1 MELIDLSD
9 YPALRYAPLSDGE
22 VLDRGLSI
30 GRLPP
35 GQYAL
40 ALRRGNT
47 IHLAR
52 DPVGCS
58 KLFFGRN
65 REGDLVVG
73 NRVVRVWQRGV
84 PLAAIA
90 SCPPGQVLEVSRD
103 GAAKVAGQELCDV
116 RADAG
121 LSVAA
126 FQVEVRAT
134 LDRAFAWLAREFEG
148 CQFAVCLSG
157 GLDSSLIASFAAAH
171 LPGVAAVSFTYLD
184 ADDLRRHA
192 LGAPAEQLA
201 SASEDLKAAARVA
214 SALGLPL
221 RPVVRP
227 GDAVAGAIGASVR
240 LCQDWRD
247 FNVHCATVNLFLAQ
261 DIRAAFPGRKVVVL
275 TGDLVN
281 EYVCDYREERVGD
294 AVYYKVP
301 RVPADRRRR
310 YFVRGLDAGDRE
322 IGVFWAYGLI
332 PCQPFAM
339 LAESYM
345 RVPAAMLDQPDI
357 KWTLN
362 APLLAPEALPHVSK
376 TKTRAQVG
384 GKDMGTLGIYHRLG
398 VGEAVLRR
406 IWREQFPG
414 EPATACD
421 ELIEFGRYKPPRYT
435 SGR

>member
-9 YPALRYAPLSDGE
+9 YPVLRYAPLSDDE
-22 VLDRGLSI
+22 VLHRGLSS

-40 ALRRGNT
+40 ALRRGKT
-47 IHLAR
+47 VHLAR

-65 REGDLVVG
+65 REGHLVVG
-73 NRVVRVWQRGV
+73 NRVARVWQRGV

-103 GAAKVAGQELCDV
+103 GATKLAGQELCDV
-116 RADAG
+116 PADAE
-121 LSVAA
+121 LRVADLQA
-126 FQVEVRAT
+126 ETRAT
-134 LDRAFAWLAREFEG
+134 LDGAFAWLAREFED
-148 CQFAVCLSG
+148 CQFAVSLSG
-157 GLDSSLIASFAAAH
+157 GLDSSVIASFAARH
-171 LPGVAAVSFTYLD
+171 LPGVAAASFTYLD
-184 ADDLRRHA
+184 ADDLDRHA
-192 LGAPAEQLA
+192 FGAPAEQLA
-201 SASEDLKAAARVA
+201 SASDDFRAATEVA
-214 SALGLPL
+214 ETLGLPL
-221 RPVVRP
+221 LPVVRP
-227 GDAVAGAIGASVR
+227 SGAVAGAIGPCVR
-240 LCQDWRD
+240 LGQDWRD

-275 TGDLVN
+275 TGDLMN
-281 EYVCDYREERVGD
+281 EYLCDYQEERIGD
-294 AVYYKVP
+294 AVYYKIP

-322 IGVFWAYGLI
+322 IGVFWADGLI
-332 PCQPFAM
+332 ACQPFAV

-345 RVPAAMLDQPDI
+345 RVPVAMLDKPDV

-362 APLLAPEALPHVSK
+362 APLLAPEALPRVSK

-384 GKDMGTLGIYHRLG
+384 GKDMGTLGTYHRLG
-398 VGEAVLRR
+398 VGEVELRR

-414 EPATACD
+414 EPAVACD
-421 ELIEFGRYKPPRYT
+421 ALIELGRYKLPRYT

>member
-9 YPALRYAPLSDGE
+9 YPVLRYAPLSDDE
-22 VLDRGLSI
+22 VLHRGLST

-40 ALRRGNT
+40 ALRRGKT
-47 IHLAR
+47 VHLAR

-65 REGDLVVG
+65 REGHLVVG
-73 NRVVRVWQRGV
+73 NRVARVWQRGV
-84 PLAAIA
+84 PLATIA
-90 SCPPGQVLEVSRD
+90 SCPPGHVLEVSHDRMT
-103 GAAKVAGQELCDV
+103 KLAGLELHDV
-116 RADAG
+116 RADAE
-121 LSVAA
+121 LRVAD
-126 FQVEVRAT
+126 FRVQIRAM
-134 LDRAFAWLAREFEG
+134 LNYAFAWLAREFEG

-157 GLDSSLIASFAAAH
+157 GLDSSIVASFAAAH
-171 LPGVAAVSFTYLD
+171 LPGTAAVSFTYLD
-184 ADDLRRHA
+184 ADDLGRHA
-192 LGAPAEQLA
+192 LGAPAAQLA
-201 SASEDLKAAARVA
+201 SASDDFRAAAQVA
-214 SALGLPL
+214 SALRLPL
-221 RPVVRP
+221 LPVVRP
-227 GDAVAGAIGASVR
+227 SGAVAGAIGPSVR
-240 LCQDWRD
+240 LGQDWRD

-261 DIRAAFPGRKVVVL
+261 DIRAAFPGRKIVVL
-275 TGDLVN
+275 TGDLMN
-281 EYVCDYREERVGD
+281 EYVCDYGEERVGD

-301 RVPADRRRR
+301 RVPADRQRR

-332 PCQPFAM
+332 PCQPFAV
-339 LAESYM
+339 LTESYM
-345 RVPAAMLDQPDI
+345 RVPAAMLDEPDV

-362 APLLAPEALPHVSK
+362 ASLLAPEALPHVSK

-384 GKDMGTLGIYHRLG
+384 GKEMGTLGIYHRLG

-414 EPATACD
+414 EPAVACD
-421 ELIEFGRYKPPRYT
+421 ELIELGRYKLPRYA